1 MTAQTGSV
9 DLLAV
14 LEQAYQREKDAGQAT
29 VAQLAASAAASA
41 VVSDLLA
48 FAQGFVDNIDE
59 WDGEPA
65 PGMRWHRE
73 YLAAKSLLQLAGA
86 AA

>member
-1 MTAQTGSV
+1 MSAQTGSV

-14 LEQAYQREKDAGQAT
+14 LEQAYRREKDAGQAT
-29 VAQLAASAAASA
+29 VAQLAASA

-48 FAQGFVDNIDE
+48 FAQSFVDNIDE